1 MLLSRGPRQNGH
13 RPALDP
19 LFRSA
24 AAANGARVVGVVL
37 TGYLDDGTA
46 GLGAIKARNG
56 ITVVQDPDDA
66 AVGDMP
72 RSALQNV
79 KVDYCAPLEDIG
91 PLLIRLANK
100 RTKSKKGSPVMEKIN
115 FHPTEMEKK
124 FGAPTS
130 FVCPECNGPLWE
142 TESGKSL
149 QFRCHVGHSYSPDS
163 LLAEQDYSLERVL
176 WSAVRIM
183 EERAALLRRLS
194 KQSQHRFV
202 GRRGSFGSRAEQLEK
217 DARTLRKLVNGN

>member
-1 MLLSRGPRQNGH
+1 MPAKPHRRGHDIIVIGASAGGVGALTKLAADLPPNFPASVFIVVHTSPTSIGLPAVIGRNAQLPVGYAKNGEKIQTGHIYVAQSDLHLLIHGKRMLLSRGPRQNGH

-19 LFRSA
+19 LFRTA
-24 AAANGARVVGVVL
+24 ALAYGARVVGVVL

-124 FGAPTS
+124 
-130 FVCPECNGPLWE
+130 
-142 TESGKSL
+142 
-149 QFRCHVGHSYSPDS
+149 
-163 LLAEQDYSLERVL
+163 
-176 WSAVRIM
+176 
-183 EERAALLRRLS
+183 
-194 KQSQHRFV
+194 
-202 GRRGSFGSRAEQLEK
+202 
-217 DARTLRKLVNGN
+217 